1 MAKSSKL
8 GINGGIKLKPTK
20 MRNKQ
25 IYYATS
31 NVRSVQTACSL
42 SIELRKKFGK
52 RSARIVK
59 GDTVKIL
66 RGEFYGT
73 AGKVTNVLTR
83 KNSITVD
90 GVKKEKKKGD
100 KIDVPIHATNVIITA
115 LNDED
120 KWRMNKLQGNSK
132 NSLKKIKQK
141 ESEEKEKKTKESNSK
156 NKKSEVKS
164 EKEKVGEK

>member
-1 MAKSSKL
+1 
-8 GINGGIKLKPTK
+8 

-31 NVRSVQTACSL
+31 KVKSVQTACSL
-42 SIELRKKFGK
+42 STELRKKFKK
-52 RSARIVK
+52 RSVRIVK

-73 AGKVTNVLTR
+73 AGKVTKILTQ

-100 KIDVPIHATNVIITA
+100 KIDVPIHSTNVIKTA
-115 LNDED
+115 LKDDD
-120 KWRMNKLQGNSK
+120 KRRMNKLQGNSK

-141 ESEEKEKKTKESNSK
+141 EAEERESSEKTKKSKTESAPKTKKEKDV
-156 NKKSEVKS
+156 KK
-164 EKEKVGEK
+164 

>member
-1 MAKSSKL
+1 M
-8 GINGGIKLKPTK
+8 KPTK

-31 NVRSVQTACSL
+31 KVRSVQTAASL
-42 SIELRKKFGK
+42 SSELRKKFGK

-73 AGKVTNVLTR
+73 AGKVTKILTR
-83 KNSITVD
+83 KNSITID
-90 GVKKEKKKGD
+90 GVKREKVKGE

-115 LNDED
+115 LNDDD

-132 NSLKKIKQK
+132 DSLKKIKQK
-141 ESEEKEKKTKESNSK
+141 EAEEREINEKTKESKTKSLSK
-156 NKKSEVKS
+156 TK
-164 EKEKVGEK
+164 KEKDVKK

>member
-1 MAKSSKL
+1 M
-8 GINGGIKLKPTK
+8 KPTK

-31 NVRSVQTACSL
+31 KIRSTQTSCSL
-42 SIELRKKFGK
+42 SGDLRKKFGK

-73 AGKVTNVLTR
+73 AGKVTKILTQ
-83 KNSITVD
+83 KNSITIE
-90 GVKKEKKKGD
+90 GVKKEKTKGD
-100 KIDVPIHATNVIITA
+100 KIDVPIHATNVIITT
-115 LNDED
+115 LNDDD

-132 NSLKKIKQK
+132 DTLKKMKQK
-141 ESEEKEKKTKESNSK
+141 EAENKNNDKKTMESKDEKPKKEL
-156 NKKSEVKS
+156 KKERIV
-164 EKEKVGEK
+164 EK

>member
-1 MAKSSKL
+1 
-8 GINGGIKLKPTK
+8 

-31 NVRSVQTACSL
+31 KVRSVQTAASL
-42 SIELRKKFGK
+42 SSELRKKFGK

-73 AGKVTNVLTR
+73 AGKVTKILTQ
-83 KNSITVD
+83 KNSINVD
-90 GVKKEKKKGD
+90 GVKREKTKGE
-100 KIDVPIHATNVIITA
+100 KVDVPIHATNVIITA
-115 LNDED
+115 LNDDD

-132 NSLKKIKQK
+132 DSLKKIKQK
-141 ESEEKEKKTKESNSK
+141 EADERKINEKTKESK
-156 NKKSEVKS
+156 TKSTPETK
-164 EKEKVGEK
+164 KEKDVKK

>member
-1 MAKSSKL
+1 
-8 GINGGIKLKPTK
+8 LKATK

-31 NVRSVQTACSL
+31 KIRSAQTSSSL
-42 SIELRKKFGK
+42 SSELRKKFGK

-59 GDTVKIL
+59 GDTVKVL

-73 AGKVTNVLTR
+73 AGKVTKILTQ

-90 GVKKEKKKGD
+90 GVKREKVKGE
-100 KIDVPIHATNVIITA
+100 KIDVPIHATNVVITA

-132 NSLKKIKQK
+132 DSLKKIKQK
-141 ESEEKEKKTKESNSK
+141 EAEEREINEKTNKPKTKSAPKTEKEKDV
-156 NKKSEVKS
+156 KK
-164 EKEKVGEK
+164 

>member
-1 MAKSSKL
+1 
-8 GINGGIKLKPTK
+8 

-31 NVRSVQTACSL
+31 KVRSVQTAASL
-42 SIELRKKFGK
+42 SSELRKKFGK
-52 RSARIVK
+52 RSARINK

-73 AGKVTNVLTR
+73 AGKVTKILTR

-90 GVKKEKKKGD
+90 GVKREKVKGE

-115 LNDED
+115 LNDDD

-132 NSLKKIKQK
+132 DSLKKIKQK
-141 ESEEKEKKTKESNSK
+141 EAEEREINENAKESKTKSMPKAKKEKDV
-156 NKKSEVKS
+156 KK
-164 EKEKVGEK
+164 

>member
-1 MAKSSKL
+1 M
-8 GINGGIKLKPTK
+8 KPTK

-31 NVRSVQTACSL
+31 KVRSVQTAASL
-42 SIELRKKFGK
+42 SSELRKKFGK
-52 RSARIVK
+52 RSARINK

-73 AGKVTNVLTR
+73 AGKVTKILTR

-90 GVKKEKKKGD
+90 GVKREKVKGE

-115 LNDED
+115 LNDDD

-132 NSLKKIKQK
+132 DSLKKIKQK
-141 ESEEKEKKTKESNSK
+141 EAEEREINEKTKESKTKSLSK
-156 NKKSEVKS
+156 TK
-164 EKEKVGEK
+164 KEKDVKK

>member
-1 MAKSSKL
+1 
-8 GINGGIKLKPTK
+8 

-31 NVRSVQTACSL
+31 KVRSVQTAASL
-42 SIELRKKFGK
+42 SSELRKKFGK
-52 RSARIVK
+52 RSARINK

-73 AGKVTNVLTR
+73 AGKVTKILTR
-83 KNSITVD
+83 KNSITID
-90 GVKKEKKKGD
+90 GVKREKVKGE

-115 LNDED
+115 LNDDD

-132 NSLKKIKQK
+132 DSLKKIKQK
-141 ESEEKEKKTKESNSK
+141 EADERKINEKTKDSKSAPKTKKEKDV
-156 NKKSEVKS
+156 KK
-164 EKEKVGEK
+164 

>member
-1 MAKSSKL
+1 M
-8 GINGGIKLKPTK
+8 KPTK

-31 NVRSVQTACSL
+31 KVRSVQTASSL
-42 SIELRKKFGK
+42 SSELRKKFGK
-52 RSARIVK
+52 RSARINK

-73 AGKVTNVLTR
+73 AGKVTKILTR

-90 GVKKEKKKGD
+90 GVKREKVKGE

-115 LNDED
+115 LNDDD

-132 NSLKKIKQK
+132 DSLKKIKQK
-141 ESEEKEKKTKESNSK
+141 EAEEREINEKTKESK
-156 NKKSEVKS
+156 TKSVPKTK
-164 EKEKVGEK
+164 KEKDVKK

>member
-1 MAKSSKL
+1 
-8 GINGGIKLKPTK
+8 LKPTK

-31 NVRSVQTACSL
+31 KVKSVQTASPL
-42 SIELRKKFGK
+42 SNDLRKKFGK
-52 RSARIVK
+52 RSARIIK

-73 AGKVTNVLTR
+73 AGKVTKIITQ

-90 GVKKEKKKGD
+90 GVKREKVKGE

-115 LNDED
+115 LNDDD
-120 KWRMNKLQGNSK
+120 KWRMNKLQGKSK
-132 NSLKKIKQK
+132 DTLKKIKQEEAEARTK
-141 ESEEKEKKTKESNSK
+141 NKQTEESQPKTKKDVSKEEKEMDVKK
-156 NKKSEVKS
+156 
-164 EKEKVGEK
+164 

>member
-1 MAKSSKL
+1 M
-8 GINGGIKLKPTK
+8 KPTK

-31 NVRSVQTACSL
+31 KVRSIQTAASL
-42 SIELRKKFGK
+42 SSELRKKFGK
-52 RSARIVK
+52 RSARINK

-73 AGKVTNVLTR
+73 AGKVTKILTR

-90 GVKKEKKKGD
+90 GVKREKVKGE

-115 LNDED
+115 LNDDD

-132 NSLKKIKQK
+132 DSLKKIKQK
-141 ESEEKEKKTKESNSK
+141 EAEEREINEKTKESK
-156 NKKSEVKS
+156 TKSVPKTK
-164 EKEKVGEK
+164 KEKDVKK

>member
-1 MAKSSKL
+1 
-8 GINGGIKLKPTK
+8 

-31 NVRSVQTACSL
+31 KVKSVQTACSL
-42 SIELRKKFGK
+42 STELRKKFKK
-52 RSARIVK
+52 RSVRIVK

-73 AGKVTNVLTR
+73 AGKVTKILTR

-90 GVKKEKKKGD
+90 GVKREKVKGE

-115 LNDED
+115 LNDDD

-132 NSLKKIKQK
+132 DSLKKIKQK
-141 ESEEKEKKTKESNSK
+141 EAEEREINEKTKESK
-156 NKKSEVKS
+156 TKSVPKTK
-164 EKEKVGEK
+164 KEKDVKK

>member
-1 MAKSSKL
+1 M
-8 GINGGIKLKPTK
+8 KPTK

-31 NVRSVQTACSL
+31 KVRSIQTAASL
-42 SIELRKKFGK
+42 SSELRKKFGK
-52 RSARIVK
+52 RSARINK

-73 AGKVTNVLTR
+73 AGKVTKILTQ

-90 GVKKEKKKGD
+90 GVKREKVKGE

-115 LNDED
+115 LNDDD

-132 NSLKKIKQK
+132 DSLKKIKQK
-141 ESEEKEKKTKESNSK
+141 EAEEREINEKTKESK
-156 NKKSEVKS
+156 TKSAPKT
-164 EKEKVGEK
+164 EKEKDVKK

>member
-1 MAKSSKL
+1 M
-8 GINGGIKLKPTK
+8 KPTK

-31 NVRSVQTACSL
+31 KVRSVQTAASL
-42 SIELRKKFGK
+42 SSELRKKFGK

-73 AGKVTNVLTR
+73 AGKVTKILTQ
-83 KNSITVD
+83 KNSINVD
-90 GVKKEKKKGD
+90 GVKREKTKGE
-100 KIDVPIHATNVIITA
+100 KVDVPIHATNVIITG
-115 LNDED
+115 LNDDD

-132 NSLKKIKQK
+132 DSLKKIKQK
-141 ESEEKEKKTKESNSK
+141 EADERKINEKTKDSKSAPKTKKEKDV
-156 NKKSEVKS
+156 KK
-164 EKEKVGEK
+164 

>member
-1 MAKSSKL
+1 M
-8 GINGGIKLKPTK
+8 KPTK

-31 NVRSVQTACSL
+31 KVKSVQTACSL
-42 SIELRKKFGK
+42 STELRKKFKK
-52 RSARIVK
+52 RSVRIVK

-73 AGKVTNVLTR
+73 AGKVTKILTQ

-90 GVKKEKKKGD
+90 GVKREKVKGE
-100 KIDVPIHATNVIITA
+100 KIDVPIHATNVVITA
-115 LNDED
+115 LNDDD

-132 NSLKKIKQK
+132 DSLKKIKQK
-141 ESEEKEKKTKESNSK
+141 EAEEREINEKTKESK
-156 NKKSEVKS
+156 TKSVPKTK
-164 EKEKVGEK
+164 KEKDVKK

>member
-1 MAKSSKL
+1 
-8 GINGGIKLKPTK
+8 

-31 NVRSVQTACSL
+31 KVRSVQTAASL
-42 SIELRKKFGK
+42 SSELRKKFGK
-52 RSARIVK
+52 RSARINK

-73 AGKVTNVLTR
+73 AGKVTKILTQ

-100 KIDVPIHATNVIITA
+100 KIDVPIHSTNVIITA
-115 LNDED
+115 LNDDD

-132 NSLKKIKQK
+132 DSLKKIKQK
-141 ESEEKEKKTKESNSK
+141 EADERKINEKTKDSKSAPKTKKEKDV
-156 NKKSEVKS
+156 KK
-164 EKEKVGEK
+164 

>member
-1 MAKSSKL
+1 
-8 GINGGIKLKPTK
+8 

-31 NVRSVQTACSL
+31 KVRSIQTAASL
-42 SIELRKKFGK
+42 SSELRKKFGK
-52 RSARIVK
+52 RSARINK

-73 AGKVTNVLTR
+73 AGKVTKILTQ

-90 GVKKEKKKGD
+90 GVKREKVKGE

-115 LNDED
+115 LNDDD

-132 NSLKKIKQK
+132 DSLKKIKQK
-141 ESEEKEKKTKESNSK
+141 EAEEREINEKTKESK
-156 NKKSEVKS
+156 TKSVPKTK
-164 EKEKVGEK
+164 KEKDVKK

>member
-1 MAKSSKL
+1 M
-8 GINGGIKLKPTK
+8 KPTK

-31 NVRSVQTACSL
+31 KVRSVQTASSL
-42 SIELRKKFGK
+42 SSELRKKFGK
-52 RSARIVK
+52 RSARINK

-73 AGKVTNVLTR
+73 AGKVTKILTQ

-90 GVKKEKKKGD
+90 GVKREKVKGE

-115 LNDED
+115 LNDDD

-132 NSLKKIKQK
+132 DSLKKIKQK
-141 ESEEKEKKTKESNSK
+141 EAEEREINEKTKKSKTKSAPKTEKEKDV
-156 NKKSEVKS
+156 KK
-164 EKEKVGEK
+164 

>member
-1 MAKSSKL
+1 M
-8 GINGGIKLKPTK
+8 KPTK

-31 NVRSVQTACSL
+31 KVRSVQTAASL
-42 SIELRKKFGK
+42 SSELRKKFGK
-52 RSARIVK
+52 RSARIIK

-73 AGKVTNVLTR
+73 AGKVTKILTR

-90 GVKKEKKKGD
+90 GVKREKVKGE

-115 LNDED
+115 LNDDD

-132 NSLKKIKQK
+132 DSLKKIKQK
-141 ESEEKEKKTKESNSK
+141 EAEEREINEKTKESK
-156 NKKSEVKS
+156 TKSAPKTT
-164 EKEKVGEK
+164 KEKDVKK

>member
-1 MAKSSKL
+1 M
-8 GINGGIKLKPTK
+8 KPTK

-31 NVRSVQTACSL
+31 KIRSTQTSCSL
-42 SIELRKKFGK
+42 SGDLRKKFGK

-59 GDTVKIL
+59 GETVKIL

-73 AGKVTNVLTR
+73 AGKVTKILTR
-83 KNSITVD
+83 KNSITID
-90 GVKKEKKKGD
+90 GVKREKVKGE

-115 LNDED
+115 LNDDD

-132 NSLKKIKQK
+132 DSLKKIKQK
-141 ESEEKEKKTKESNSK
+141 EADERKINEKTKDSKSAPKTKKEKDV
-156 NKKSEVKS
+156 KK
-164 EKEKVGEK
+164 

>member
-1 MAKSSKL
+1 M
-8 GINGGIKLKPTK
+8 KPTK

-31 NVRSVQTACSL
+31 KVRSVQTAASL
-42 SIELRKKFGK
+42 SSELRKKFGK

-73 AGKVTNVLTR
+73 AGKVTKILTR
-83 KNSITVD
+83 KNSITID
-90 GVKKEKKKGD
+90 GVKREKVKGE

-115 LNDED
+115 LNDDD

-132 NSLKKIKQK
+132 DSLKKIKQK
-141 ESEEKEKKTKESNSK
+141 EADERKINEKTKDSKSAPKTKKEKDV
-156 NKKSEVKS
+156 KK
-164 EKEKVGEK
+164 

>member
-1 MAKSSKL
+1 M
-8 GINGGIKLKPTK
+8 KPTK

-31 NVRSVQTACSL
+31 KVKSVQTACSL
-42 SIELRKKFGK
+42 STELRKKFKK
-52 RSARIVK
+52 RSVRIVK

-73 AGKVTNVLTR
+73 AGKVTKILTR

-90 GVKKEKKKGD
+90 GVKREKVKGE
-100 KIDVPIHATNVIITA
+100 KIDVPIHATNVVITA
-115 LNDED
+115 LNDDD

-132 NSLKKIKQK
+132 DSLKKIKQK
-141 ESEEKEKKTKESNSK
+141 EAEEREINEKTKESK
-156 NKKSEVKS
+156 TKSVPKTK
-164 EKEKVGEK
+164 KEKDVKK

>member
-1 MAKSSKL
+1 
-8 GINGGIKLKPTK
+8 

-31 NVRSVQTACSL
+31 KVRSIQTAASL
-42 SIELRKKFGK
+42 SSELRKKFGK
-52 RSARIVK
+52 RSARINK

-73 AGKVTNVLTR
+73 AGKVTKILTQ

-90 GVKKEKKKGD
+90 GVKREKVKGE

-115 LNDED
+115 LNDDD

-132 NSLKKIKQK
+132 DSLKKIKQK
-141 ESEEKEKKTKESNSK
+141 EAEEREINEKTKESKTKSLSK
-156 NKKSEVKS
+156 TK
-164 EKEKVGEK
+164 KEKDVKK

>member
-1 MAKSSKL
+1 
-8 GINGGIKLKPTK
+8 

-31 NVRSVQTACSL
+31 KVRSVQTAASL
-42 SIELRKKFGK
+42 SSELRKKFGR
-52 RSARIVK
+52 RSARINK

-73 AGKVTNVLTR
+73 AGKVTKILTR
-83 KNSITVD
+83 KNSITID
-90 GVKKEKKKGD
+90 GVKREKVKGE

-115 LNDED
+115 LNDDD

-132 NSLKKIKQK
+132 DSLKKIKQK
-141 ESEEKEKKTKESNSK
+141 EADERKINEKTKDSKSAPKTKKEKDV
-156 NKKSEVKS
+156 KK
-164 EKEKVGEK
+164 

>member
-1 MAKSSKL
+1 M
-8 GINGGIKLKPTK
+8 KPTK

-31 NVRSVQTACSL
+31 KVRSVQTAASL
-42 SIELRKKFGK
+42 SSELRKKFGK

-73 AGKVTNVLTR
+73 AGKVTKILTQ
-83 KNSITVD
+83 KNSINVD
-90 GVKKEKKKGD
+90 GVKREKTKGE
-100 KIDVPIHATNVIITA
+100 KVDVPIHATNVIITG
-115 LNDED
+115 LNDDD

-132 NSLKKIKQK
+132 DSLKKIKQK
-141 ESEEKEKKTKESNSK
+141 EAEERKINEKTKDSKSAPKTKKEKDV
-156 NKKSEVKS
+156 KK
-164 EKEKVGEK
+164 

>member
-1 MAKSSKL
+1 
-8 GINGGIKLKPTK
+8 

-31 NVRSVQTACSL
+31 KVKSVQTACSL
-42 SIELRKKFGK
+42 STELRKKFKK
-52 RSARIVK
+52 RSVRIVK

-73 AGKVTNVLTR
+73 AGKVTKILTQ

-100 KIDVPIHATNVIITA
+100 KIDVPIHSTNVIITA
-115 LNDED
+115 LNDDD

-132 NSLKKIKQK
+132 DSLKKIKQK
-141 ESEEKEKKTKESNSK
+141 EADERKINEKTKDSKSAPKTKKEKDV
-156 NKKSEVKS
+156 KK
-164 EKEKVGEK
+164 